1 MTPTM
6 TTIKTTLL
14 LACCG
19 ALAVTSL
26 GACTDDSTTE
36 APPLP
41 EGNASGGTDNTFDHP
56 QTNIDPFELLERA
69 KNEGPPRFA
78 ARVHKCPKLQVG
90 TMGRMLTSRGV
101 NMGST
106 AALSAGK
113 LFADGDQALGAPNY
127 GARQREAR
135 ELSTATA
142 SKMFD
147 IYVQAA
153 PEIIANLPSRD
164 ECKVAGVGTRMFN
177 DANQCTADG
186 ITCLIGVPATAAHI
200 EVCNLTVQRASNV
213 DKGKL
218 IAVATLLAAANT
230 CE

>member
-1 MTPTM
+1 MKPTKM
-6 TTIKTTLL
+6 IATVLPAAALLL
-14 LACCG
+14 LA
-19 ALAVTSL
+19 A
-26 GACTDDSTTE
+26 ACTE
-36 APPLP
+36 APVDEPVPLP

-56 QTNIDPFELLERA
+56 GTNVDVWELLERA
-69 KNEGPPRFA
+69 RNEGPPRFA
-78 ARVHKCPKLQVG
+78 ARVHKCPKLQYG
-90 TMGRMLTSRGV
+90 TMRRLLASRGV
-101 NMGST
+101 DMAST
-106 AALSAGK
+106 TALSAGK

-127 GARQREAR
+127 GARQRESR

-153 PEIIANLPSRD
+153 PEIIANLPNRE

-186 ITCLIGVPATAAHI
+186 ITCLIGVPATASHI
-200 EVCNLTVQRASNV
+200 EVCNLTVQRATDV
-213 DKGKL
+213 DKGKRL
-218 IAVATLLAAANT
+218 AVATLLAAAHT